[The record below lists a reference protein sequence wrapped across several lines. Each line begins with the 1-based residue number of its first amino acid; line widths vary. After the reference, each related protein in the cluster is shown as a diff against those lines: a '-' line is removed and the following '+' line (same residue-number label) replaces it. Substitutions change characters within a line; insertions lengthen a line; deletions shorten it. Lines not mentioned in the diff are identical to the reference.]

1 MKFSDILK
9 SSFIDEFAVTGVSIV
24 DVLIVMLITLIISL
38 YIFFIYRTMT
48 RKNFYNKGFNISLPA
63 VALITAAIII
73 TIQSSVVV
81 SLGMVGALSI
91 VRFRTAI
98 KDPMDL
104 VFMFWSIAT
113 GIMCGAGLYMVA
125 FIAALTI
132 TFVIYLL
139 DQIPIIQTPQILVI
153 QTSDKDIEDNIIKSI
168 AQYAKY
174 YKIKSRNMSQE
185 GLNMIVEI
193 KIKEESLL
201 LQSIS
206 DIENV
211 EYVSLLDYDGEVM
224 SL

>member
-1 MKFSDILK
+1 MKFNDILK
-9 SSFIDEFAVTGVSIV
+9 SSFIDNFAVTGVNIT

-38 YIFFIYRTMT
+38 YIFFIYRIMT
-48 RKNFYNKGFNISLPA
+48 RKNFYNKCFNISLPA

-113 GIMCGAGLYMVA
+113 GIICGAGLYMVA

-139 DQIPIIQTPQILVI
+139 DQIPIIQTPKILVI

-193 KIKEESLL
+193 KIKEDSLL
-201 LQSIS
+201 LQNIS
-206 DIENV
+206 DIEKV
-211 EYVSLLDYDGEVM
+211 EYVSLLDYDGEVI

>member
-1 MKFSDILK
+1 MKFNDILK
-9 SSFIDEFAVTGVSIV
+9 SSFIDNFAVTGVNIT
-24 DVLIVMLITLIISL
+24 DVLLVMLITLIISL
-38 YIFFIYRTMT
+38 YIFFIYRIMT
-48 RKNFYNKGFNISLPA
+48 SKNFYNKSFNISLPA

-104 VFMFWSIAT
+104 VFMFWAIAT
-113 GIMCGAGLYMVA
+113 GIICGAGLYMVA

-132 TFVIYLL
+132 TLVVFLL
-139 DQIPIIQTPQILVI
+139 DQIPMIQIPKILVI
-153 QTSDKDIEDNIIKSI
+153 QASVKDIEDNIIDSI

-174 YKIKSRNMSQE
+174 YKIKSRNISQE
-185 GLNMIVEI
+185 GLNMIVEV
-193 KIKEESLL
+193 KAKEESLL
-201 LQSIS
+201 LQNIS

-211 EYVSLLDYDGEVM
+211 EYVSLLDYDGEVT

>member
-1 MKFSDILK
+1 MKFNDILK
-9 SSFIDEFAVTGVSIV
+9 SSFIDNFAVTGVSIT
-24 DVLIVMLITLIISL
+24 DVLKVMLATLIISL
-38 YIFFIYRTMT
+38 YIFFIYRIMT
-48 RKNFYNKGFNISLPA
+48 RKSFYNKGFNISLPA

-113 GIMCGAGLYMVA
+113 GIICGAGLYMVA

-132 TFVIYLL
+132 TFAICLL
-139 DQIPIIQTPQILVI
+139 DQIPMIQTPKILVI
-153 QTSDKDIEDNIIKSI
+153 QASAKDIEDDIIKSI
-168 AQYAKY
+168 AQDTKY
-174 YKIKSRNMSQE
+174 YKIKSKNISQE
-185 GLNMIVEI
+185 GLNMIVEV
-193 KIKEESLL
+193 KAKEDSLL

-206 DIENV
+206 DMERV
-211 EYVSLLDYDGEVM
+211 EYVSLLDYDGEAT

>member
-1 MKFSDILK
+1 MKFNDILK
-9 SSFIDEFAVTGVSIV
+9 SSFIDNFAVTGVDIS

-38 YIFFIYRTMT
+38 YIFFIYRIMT
-48 RKNFYNKGFNISLPA
+48 RKNFYNKSFNISLPA

-91 VRFRTAI
+91 VRFRTAV

-104 VFMFWSIAT
+104 VFMFWAIAT
-113 GIMCGAGLYMVA
+113 GIICGAGLYMVA

-132 TFVIYLL
+132 TLVVFLL
-139 DQIPIIQTPQILVI
+139 DQIPVIQIPKILVI
-153 QTSDKDIEDNIIKSI
+153 QTSAKDIEDNIINSI

-174 YKIKSRNMSQE
+174 YKIKSRNISQE
-185 GLNMIVEI
+185 GLNMIVEV
-193 KIKEESLL
+193 KAQEESLL
-201 LQSIS
+201 LQNIS

-211 EYVSLLDYDGEVM
+211 EYVSLLDYDGEVT

>member
-1 MKFSDILK
+1 MKFNDILK
-9 SSFIDEFAVTGVSIV
+9 SSFMDNFAVTGVKIT
-24 DVLIVMLITLIISL
+24 DVLIVMLVTLIVSL
-38 YIFFIYRTMT
+38 YIFFVYRIMT
-48 RKNFYNKGFNISLPA
+48 RKNFYNKSFNISLPA
-63 VALITAAIII
+63 VALITAAVII

-132 TFVIYLL
+132 TIVIYLL
-139 DQIPIIQTPQILVI
+139 DQLPIIQTPKILVI
-153 QTSDKDIEDNIIKSI
+153 QTSAKDIENHIIKSI
-168 AQYAKY
+168 AQDVKY
-174 YKIKSRNMSQE
+174 YKIKSRNISQE

-193 KIKEESLL
+193 KAKEDSLL
-201 LQSIS
+201 LQNIS

-211 EYVSLLDYDGEVM
+211 EYVSLLDYDGEIT

>member
-1 MKFSDILK
+1 MKFNDILK
-9 SSFIDEFAVTGVSIV
+9 SSFIDNFAVTGVSIT
-24 DVLIVMLITLIISL
+24 DVLKVMLATLIISL
-38 YIFFIYRTMT
+38 YIFFIYRIMT
-48 RKNFYNKGFNISLPA
+48 RKSFYNKGFNISLPA

-113 GIMCGAGLYMVA
+113 GIICGAGLYMVA

-132 TFVIYLL
+132 TFAICLL
-139 DQIPIIQTPQILVI
+139 DQIPMIQTPKILVI
-153 QTSDKDIEDNIIKSI
+153 QASAKDVEDDIIKSI
-168 AQYAKY
+168 AQDTKY
-174 YKIKSRNMSQE
+174 YKIKSKNISQE
-185 GLNMIVEI
+185 GLNMIVEV
-193 KIKEESLL
+193 KAKEDSLL

-206 DIENV
+206 DMEKV
-211 EYVSLLDYDGEVM
+211 EYVSLLDYDGEAT

>member
-9 SSFIDEFAVTGVSIV
+9 SSFIDNFAVTGVNIT
-24 DVLIVMLITLIISL
+24 DVLTVMLITLIISL
-38 YIFFIYRTMT
+38 YIFFIYRIMAS
-48 RKNFYNKGFNISLPA
+48 KNFYNKSFNISLPA

-113 GIMCGAGLYMVA
+113 GIICGAGLYMVA
-125 FIAALTI
+125 FIAAVTI
-132 TFVIYLL
+132 TLVVYLL
-139 DQIPIIQTPQILVI
+139 DQIPMIQTPKILVI
-153 QTSDKDIEDNIIKSI
+153 QTSDKGIEADIIKSI
-168 AQYAKY
+168 AQYAKF
-174 YKIKSRNMSQE
+174 YKIKSKNISQE

-193 KIKEESLL
+193 KVKEDSLL
-201 LQSIS
+201 LQNIS

-211 EYVSLLDYDGEVM
+211 EYVSILDYDGEVT

>member
-9 SSFIDEFAVTGVSIV
+9 SSFIDNFAVTGVNIT

-38 YIFFIYRTMT
+38 YIFFIYRIMT
-48 RKNFYNKGFNISLPA
+48 RKTFYNKSFNISLPA

-104 VFMFWSIAT
+104 VFILWSIAT
-113 GIMCGAGLYMVA
+113 GIICGAGLYMVA

-139 DQIPIIQTPQILVI
+139 DQIPIIQTPKILVI
-153 QTSDKDIEDNIIKSI
+153 QTSAKDIEDNIINSI

-185 GLNMIVEI
+185 GLNMIVEV
-193 KIKEESLL
+193 KAKEESLL
-201 LQSIS
+201 LQNIS

-211 EYVSLLDYDGEVM
+211 EYVSLLDYDGEVT